1 MSDPAE
7 GEPWAVDD
15 LHVRLFVARSVE
27 LAVGAWRAA
36 NVQDSFWR
44 LYRNDRAGAWLE
56 LASGAFPLEP
66 GRLYFVP
73 AGTRFS
79 CANSAAVG
87 HLYVHFDLL
96 GLPRAALRALFEGPC
111 AVPAGQ
117 ALDRAA
123 QDLAR
128 DLAAGRLAGL
138 AQRCRAKELLYGALA
153 AYLAAAPDEQMERY
167 RRLTA
172 AYAPVRAALQEI
184 EQALPER
191 LTNRDLARRCHMS
204 EDHFIRRFRECVG
217 QSPAQYIQE
226 QRVLRAAQRLVF
238 TADSIEVVAAAAGFA
253 NRFYFSRVFVRHMG
267 VSPAAYRRAARV

>member
-15 LHVRLFVARSVE
+15 LHVRLFIARTIK
-27 LAVGAWRAA
+27 LAAGAWRAA

-66 GRLYFVP
+66 GRVYFVP
-73 AGTRFS
+73 AGVRFS
-79 CANSAAVG
+79 CANGAAVG
-87 HLYVHFDLL
+87 HLYIHFDLL
-96 GLPRAALRALFEGPC
+96 GLPRAALRALFAGPC
-111 AVPAGQ
+111 VVPANE

-123 QDLAR
+123 GGLAC
-128 DLAAGRLAGL
+128 DLAAGQLVGL

-153 AYLAAAPDEQMERY
+153 AYLAAAPAEDLERY

-204 EDHFIRRFRECVG
+204 EDYFIRRFRECVG

-226 QRVLRAAQRLVF
+226 QRVLRAAQCLVF
-238 TADSIEVVAAAAGFA
+238 TADSIEAVASAAGFA